1 MRDVELQSKERN
13 FDKKSKELDRMMSSN
28 RRDLKAAHEASPK
41 FKHEAKENEE
51 RLVQLI
57 KKLELEYELLKR
69 KLGANAYTLVQEK
82 DFAELFEA
90 DALAAQHSVVIY
102 SGFVSANR
110 IRKSSPLIRQMI
122 KKGIKVRAVLKQTPK
137 KEFFWKDGKSAV
149 DMLKELGVKVDLR
162 AETHQKAVLIDN
174 SILWVGSLNPLS
186 YNESL
191 SDETMLRM
199 AGGLSPLKFAQ
210 SVALRGEYS
219 IKSLHDLAKPENP
232 ICYLCG
238 GDMEFSRKRKV
249 RQFTCLNC
257 KTITPLWKKKVN
269 K

>member
-1 MRDVELQSKERN
+1 
-13 FDKKSKELDRMMSSN
+13 MSS
-28 RRDLKAAHEASPK
+28 K

-51 RLVQLI
+51 RLIQLI

-137 KEFFWKDGKSAV
+137 KNFFGKTAS
-149 DMLKELGVKVDLR
+149 L
-162 AETHQKAVLIDN
+162 
-174 SILWVGSLNPLS
+174 LW
-186 YNESL
+186 
-191 SDETMLRM
+191 
-199 AGGLSPLKFAQ
+199 
-210 SVALRGEYS
+210 
-219 IKSLHDLAKPENP
+219 
-232 ICYLCG
+232 IC
-238 GDMEFSRKRKV
+238 
-249 RQFTCLNC
+249 
-257 KTITPLWKKKVN
+257 
-269 K
+269 